1 LSSDANSDE
10 DNEENSDENSDDNVS
25 PNEIRDVIEDAI
37 SFNKD
42 LKKIERFL
50 NAEKTYAPKQEFIEL
65 DCGKVNTLKNTLSDC
80 FYEG

>member
-10 DNEENSDENSDDNVS
+10 DNDENSDGNVS
-25 PNEIRDVIEDAI
+25 PNEICDVIEDAI

-42 LKKIERFL
+42 LKKIEQFL
-50 NAEKTYAPKQEFIEL
+50 NTEKTCALASKQEFIEP

-80 FYEG
+80 LYEG